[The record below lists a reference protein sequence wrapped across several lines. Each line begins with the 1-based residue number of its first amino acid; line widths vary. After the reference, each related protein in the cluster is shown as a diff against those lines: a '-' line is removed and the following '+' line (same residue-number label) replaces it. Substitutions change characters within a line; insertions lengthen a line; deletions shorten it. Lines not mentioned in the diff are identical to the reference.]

1 MCARYT
7 LTAEEKELIK
17 QGNYTIQGP
26 YVADPNIAVTDIG
39 YVVTTEEP
47 SVVQRMFWG
56 IDKSFASFNIR
67 SEDVMQTP
75 NFKKLLDAGNFCI
88 ILADGFYESEEL
100 TREDKRP
107 WRFVTE
113 RKVFAFLGLWTE
125 VPGTVPGETQRRYAI
140 FTCRANKTVGE
151 IHPYDRMPVI
161 LSKADEDFVLR
172 RKPTVEQLL
181 ALCVPY
187 PDRLMNRYRVSKQ
200 VLPVSTKE
208 KWNKSMEL
216 LNEVPDEPRTGN
228 LFGEAMPPADVS
240 KRIYKNTGRK
250 KPQAG
255 GPNNPPPDL
264 FNSG

>member
-17 QGNYTIQGP
+17 QGNYTIDGP
-26 YVADPNIAVTDIG
+26 YLADPNIAVTDIG
-39 YVVTTEEP
+39 YVVTSEEP

-56 IDKSFASFNIR
+56 IDKSFSSFNIR
-67 SEDVMQTP
+67 SEEIMETP
-75 NFKKLLDAGNFCI
+75 NFKRLLDAGNFCI
-88 ILADGFYESEEL
+88 IFADGFYESEEL
-100 TREDKRP
+100 TKDDKRP
-107 WRFVTE
+107 WRFITE
-113 RKVFAFLGLWTE
+113 RKIFAFLGLWTE
-125 VPGTVPGETQRRYAI
+125 VTNEIGELEKRYAI
-140 FTCRANKTVGE
+140 FTCKANNTVGE

-161 LSKADEDFVLR
+161 LHKADEDFVLHK
-172 RKPTVEQLL
+172 KPTIEQFL

-228 LFGEAMPPADVS
+228 LFGDAMPPADVS
-240 KRIYKNTGRK
+240 KRNYRPTSKK
-250 KPQAG
+250 KPKTNG
-255 GPNNPPPDL
+255 PPPPPLDL
-264 FNSG
+264 FNSR